1 MTSRRP
7 GFGVFCAA
15 VVVGAVWAW
24 PVAASAQ
31 ERYTRAE
38 EDEFHRAATR
48 ALAHGAYDEARTLAG
63 DRDAAD
69 PSAAALLARLDILRG
84 EYDAAEERLR
94 PVAAENPISAAGL
107 ELALLHQYLGRRD
120 EAAARLRVLVDR
132 LQRSPD
138 AVDLYRAARAARALG
153 RYRQAN
159 ALLRNAA
166 GAAPDDPA
174 IETLWGDLL
183 GEKYDQAEASQF
195 YLDHPFDLGLEVAA
209 GAGWIYGSEGAASA
223 DLGSCSP
230 AGCRVSPG
238 NTRA

>member
-1 MTSRRP
+1 M
-7 GFGVFCAA
+7 
-15 VVVGAVWAW
+15 
-24 PVAASAQ
+24 
-31 ERYTRAE
+31 
-38 EDEFHRAATR
+38 
-48 ALAHGAYDEARTLAG
+48 
-63 DRDAAD
+63 
-69 PSAAALLARLDILRG
+69 
-84 EYDAAEERLR
+84 
-94 PVAAENPISAAGL
+94 SAAGL

-120 EAAARLRVLVDR
+120 EAAAQQRVLVDR

-138 AVDLYRAARAARALG
+138 AVDLYRAARVARTLG